1 MKRSSSALVFTK
13 KKRNVTPWHTFQKRF
28 WDTEGVFLC
37 DNFTFVSMSCSMVI
51 KRDFYLA

>member
-37 DNFTFVSMSCSMVI
+37 DNFTFVSMSCFMVI